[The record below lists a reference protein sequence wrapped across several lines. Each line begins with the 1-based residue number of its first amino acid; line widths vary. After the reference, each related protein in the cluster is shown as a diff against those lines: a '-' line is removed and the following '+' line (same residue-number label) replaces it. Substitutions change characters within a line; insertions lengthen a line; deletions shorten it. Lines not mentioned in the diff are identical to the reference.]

1 MYKRQSSYSS
11 LKIHWTWVLR
21 RSFLVFS
28 YLTLLLKSPLPPNI
42 VLLGTKNLQPS
53 TNWPQILRLPYLRKI
68 RETVPGGQLV
78 RPNPYI
84 FIPFLQAG
92 WLFCHHYYITLSS
105 SPQFSTFLSAT
116 SKKPSSLDCR
126 LRTAAP
132 LQRADIV
139 LQPCLE
145 QNLRWEA
152 LQDNLASWQ
161 SFRIQ
166 MQRRHLKVP
175 LPSRQL
181 FKNWASIYR

>member
-1 MYKRQSSYSS
+1 MSLEKIISS
-11 LKIHWTWVLR
+11 LLLPYF
-21 RSFLVFS
+21 FLNPVYHPILS
-28 YLTLLLKSPLPPNI
+28 S
-42 VLLGTKNLQPS
+42 LGPKNLQPS
-53 TNWPQILRLPYLRKI
+53 TNWPQILRLPYLRNNC
-68 RETVPGGQLV
+68 ETVPGGKLV

-84 FIPFLQAG
+84 FIPFLQTG
-92 WLFCHHYYITLSS
+92 CLFCHHYHLTLTS
-105 SPQFSTFLSAT
+105 SPQLSTFLSAT
-116 SKKPSSLDCR
+116 SKNQSLDCR

-152 LQDNLASWQ
+152 LQDNLTSWQ

-166 MQRRHLKVP
+166 MQRWHLKVP

-181 FKNWASIYR
+181 FKIWASIYR

>member
-1 MYKRQSSYSS
+1 MSLEKIISS
-11 LKIHWTWVLR
+11 LLLPYFFLNPLCHPIL
-21 RSFLVFS
+21 SFLGPKISNQVQIDPRFWGF
-28 YLTLLLKSPLPPNI
+28 LTKGRIAGQCL
-42 VLLGTKNLQPS
+42 VE
-53 TNWPQILRLPYLRKI
+53 NWS
-68 RETVPGGQLV
+68 VPT
-78 RPNPYI
+78 PNPYI

-92 WLFCHHYYITLSS
+92 CLFCHHYHITLTS
-105 SPQFSTFLSAT
+105 SPQLSTFLSAT
-116 SKKPSSLDCR
+116 SKNPSSLDCR

-152 LQDNLASWQ
+152 LQDNLTSWQ

-166 MQRRHLKVP
+166 MQRWHLKVP

-181 FKNWASIYR
+181 FKIWASIYR